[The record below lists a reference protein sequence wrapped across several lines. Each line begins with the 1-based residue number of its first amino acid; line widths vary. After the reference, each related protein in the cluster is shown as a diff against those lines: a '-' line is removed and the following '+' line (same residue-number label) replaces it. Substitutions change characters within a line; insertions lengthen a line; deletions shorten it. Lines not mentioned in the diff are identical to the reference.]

1 MNSHICKSTG
11 ENFHLLLSRKE
22 WRWKIVGKC
31 AISFLN
37 KVKYLVARLVSIMY
51 ETIVDK
57 AKAVAQLIIWNDTL
71 VSAQIN
77 ATYSMLCSP

>member
-1 MNSHICKSTG
+1 MAV
-11 ENFHLLLSRKE
+11 ENSRKM
-22 WRWKIVGKC
+22 RYLFPQQSQVSC
-31 AISFLN
+31 CTVS
-37 KVKYLVARLVSIMY
+37 KYY